1 MTDNVSLPDDSFQAH
16 HNSLHRSNEDQT
28 STGPEILL
36 PTHLESHLAAR
47 PNLED
52 ESLVHPGHIL
62 RYVGLL
68 ARQAQPRSS
77 HPANVSFSVFKIAAS
92 HANAQHGTRSTA
104 FVPPFRGRDHAL
116 DTQVSGR
123 GQ

>member
-1 MTDNVSLPDDSFQAH
+1 MSH
-16 HNSLHRSNEDQT
+16 CQT
-28 STGPEILL
+28 THSRLITTHFTGATKTRHLRSTGPEILL